1 MGWAKGQVLYG
12 DRYVIERVLKQGGFG
27 ITYLASNQQ
36 KQPVVIKTLKD
47 DFLNDLEY
55 GELKDRLLRDFEREA
70 TRLAICTHPHIVQ
83 IENVFFEGELPCIA
97 MEYVEGEDLKQR
109 VKERG
114 VLPESE
120 ALLYMQQIGEAL
132 MVVHSKGLLHRDLKP
147 HNIVVRT
154 RQREAV
160 LLDFGIAR
168 EFVSGI
174 TQTHSI
180 YATHGFA
187 PKEQYDQRSKRGEYT
202 DVYGLAATLY
212 FLLTGLVPP
221 PAFTR
226 VFEDTLVPPKIE
238 NRRIGEQVNQAI
250 LSGMAIEPS
259 DRPQSVGEWLGLL
272 IGTSAAPRSTPQRQV
287 RPRSQPQSTRN
298 KPQKSKLGRRV
309 TQKSAGGGSSRFG
322 LAHIACV
329 NLLIY
334 PVIGWLLA
342 HYAAPDWIVT
352 LSLVGAA
359 TNAIASIS
367 TSKTIGCL
375 TFLTWFSSVFLAGI
389 WAVCSVYLTTATEV
403 GIIAGAVA
411 SLAAIAVV
419 GTIALLCF
427 FLLLWS
433 AFGKSLKLNQ
443 KVYLCLILS
452 GTAWFGLILGWLWE
466 MSR

>member
-1 MGWAKGQVLYG
+1 MGWAKGQALYG

-27 ITYLASNQQ
+27 ITYLANNQH

-55 GELKDRLLRDFEREA
+55 GELKNRLLRDFEREA

-120 ALLYMQQIGEAL
+120 ALLYMRQIGEAL

-147 HNIVVRT
+147 HNIVVRS

-168 EFVSGI
+168 EFVAGV

-212 FLLTGLVPP
+212 FLLTGLIPP

-238 NRRIGEQVNQAI
+238 NRRIGKHVNQAI
-250 LSGMAIEPS
+250 LTGMAIEPS

-272 IGTSAAPRSTPQRQV
+272 TGTSAAPRRTAQRQV
-287 RPRSQPQSTRN
+287 SQRYQRQSALNQPQT
-298 KPQKSKLGRRV
+298 KLRRQV
-309 TQKSAGGGSSRFG
+309 TQ
-322 LAHIACV
+322 IACI

-334 PVIGWLLA
+334 PVVGWLLA

-375 TFLTWFSSVFLAGI
+375 TFLTWFPSVFLAGI
-389 WAVCSVYLTTATEV
+389 WAVCSVYLTTATAS

-411 SLAAIAVV
+411 SLAALAVV
-419 GTIALLCF
+419 GAIALLCF

-433 AFGKSLKLNQ
+433 AFGKSLRLNQ